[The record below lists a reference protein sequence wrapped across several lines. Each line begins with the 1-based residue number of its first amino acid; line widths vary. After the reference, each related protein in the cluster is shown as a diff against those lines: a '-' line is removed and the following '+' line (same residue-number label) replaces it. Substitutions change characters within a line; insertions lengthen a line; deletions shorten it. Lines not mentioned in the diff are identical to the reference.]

1 MELSERIKILES
13 MISKPLHSEQIGS
26 EFSYIHCRPD
36 PKMCVIEQVTKDLK
50 RLAEIQ
56 DILGPDYDIDH
67 LRELIQADREEK
79 CLILPCKVG
88 DTVYKFDASICKY
101 RDKDKC
107 DEYCDGFQ
115 YRDCWEGSQIVAAT
129 NFELKMLWS
138 FGKTVFPTR
147 EEAEAALEKMK
158 GGTHGNK

>member
-1 MELSERIKILES
+1 M
-13 MISKPLHSEQIGS
+13 
-26 EFSYIHCRPD
+26 
-36 PKMCVIEQVTKDLK
+36 K
-50 RLAEIQ
+50 RLVEWNCKEKNSALPVAINDFGDTYSTEEICAQ
-56 DILGPDYDIDH
+56 LAVLYDIIGDCD
-67 LRELIQADREEK
+67 LDRLQELIQADREEK

-147 EEAEAALEKMK
+147 EEAEAALAKRKE
-158 GGTHGNK
+158 N

>member
-1 MELSERIKILES
+1 MERLTYDFCFNGVHCNQVKGADNSQCSEVCEREDSCNECPIAKA
-13 MISKPLHSEQIGS
+13 
-26 EFSYIHCRPD
+26 FD
-36 PKMCVIEQVTKDLK
+36 
-50 RLAEIQ
+50 RLAAIE
-56 DILGPDYDIDH
+56 DILGDGYNLDR

-79 CLILPCKVG
+79 RLILPCKVG

>member
-1 MELSERIKILES
+1 MTIERLTNR
-13 MISKPLHSEQIGS
+13 L
-26 EFSYIHCRPD
+26 CRED
-36 PKMCVIEQVTKDLK
+36 VIEMLENPLYKSQSETWL
-50 RLAEIQ
+50 RLCDIE
-56 DILGPDYDIDH
+56 DILGDEYDLAH